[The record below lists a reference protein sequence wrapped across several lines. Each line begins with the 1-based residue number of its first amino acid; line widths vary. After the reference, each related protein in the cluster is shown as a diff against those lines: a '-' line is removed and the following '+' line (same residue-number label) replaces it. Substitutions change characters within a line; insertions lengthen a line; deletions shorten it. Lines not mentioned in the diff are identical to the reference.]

1 MLTSKQRSYLR
12 KLAMD
17 IPDIIFIGKEGITPE
32 VIVQTRDAIIAR
44 ELIKGKV
51 QNNSLEDVNNVAREL
66 AAATKSD
73 IVSTIGNKFILYKKN
88 LLKTKIEVPTK
99 NQKPIKRVKKKAL
112 SPSRKFTNS

>member
-17 IPDIIFIGKEGITPE
+17 IPDIIFVGKEGVTE
-32 VIVQTRDAIIAR
+32 QVIVQTRDAIIAR

-51 QNNSLEDVNNVAREL
+51 QNNSMEEVDDVAREL
-66 AAATKSD
+66 AAATKAE
-73 IVSTIGNKFILYKKN
+73 IVCTIGNKFILYKKN

-99 NQKPIKRVKKKAL
+99 NQKPIKRVKKKSL